1 MCASTVVVANQDLNN
16 GRKAEPDMERLNGIF
31 SMLPGL
37 TLMEHS
43 VIEQAYVVAAKAH
56 ETQFRDSGKPYITHP
71 VAVAEILAELN
82 MDPPTIAAAL
92 LHDVVEDTEVSLDD
106 IERQFGRDVAL
117 LVNGVTKIKQLP
129 TEMGEMRQAKKGD
142 LQAEYLRQM
151 FMAMGNDVRVILVKL
166 ADRLDNMRTL
176 GSLSRDRQIRNA
188 RETLDIFAPLAN
200 RLGIGK
206 IKWQLEDLSFRYL
219 EPERYK
225 ELAELLASK
234 RHEREEDIKYVILR
248 LEDAL
253 RKHGIEGE
261 VRGRPKHIY
270 SIYRKMKRKEVDFE
284 HVFDVRALRVM
295 VPDVPTCYQVLGIVH
310 QLWRPIH
317 GEFDD
322 YIAAPKENGYQSLHT
337 AVIADDNRALEVQI
351 RTHDMHQDAEYGIA
365 AHWKYKEKGQRFD
378 AAYEKRINYMRRI
391 AEQAQEE
398 DDPHSAIQAVKEDIT
413 DERIYVFTPKND
425 IIDLP
430 AGSTPIDFA
439 YHIHTDIGNR
449 CRGAR
454 IGGRQ
459 VGLDYRLQTGDR
471 VEIITANRG
480 GPSLDWLNEDLGY
493 VKTHR
498 ARQKIRQWFR
508 KQDRE
513 KNIANGR
520 EALERE
526 LKRMGLEEYPRS
538 EIPNATNFPTYEHI
552 LAAIGYGDITA
563 SSVVAKVLELE
574 RREQE
579 AKRDEFMLSK
589 PTVPET
595 GTSDFGVDVDGL
607 GSGGLVRLASCCSPL
622 RGDPIIGFI
631 TRTSGITIHRTD
643 CKNIL
648 NTTEPERLIVA
659 RWSRAKEHIY
669 SARVEIR
676 AHDREGLM
684 RDIGAVIAAEGI
696 NMTNVNISTDKTL
709 AIFSLV
715 MEVADKSQLLRVVT
729 KIDQFPD
736 VIEVRRLSNL

>member
-1 MCASTVVVANQDLNN
+1 MSAARAANPEAKIVELDM
-16 GRKAEPDMERLNGIF
+16 GRLDGIF

-37 TLMEHS
+37 SHFDHDL
-43 VIEQAYVVAAKAH
+43 IERAYVVASDGHK
-56 ETQFRDSGKPYITHP
+56 TQFRDSGKPYITHP
-71 VAVAEILAELN
+71 VAVAEILAELS
-82 MDPPTIAAAL
+82 MDAATLAAAL
-92 LHDVVEDTEVSLDD
+92 LHDVVEDTDISLAD
-106 IERQFGRDVAL
+106 IEREFGEDVAL
-117 LVNGVTKIKQLP
+117 LVNGVTKIKQVP
-129 TEMGEMRQAKKGD
+129 TELGEMRQAKKGD

-176 GSLSRDRQIRNA
+176 GSLSRDRQMRNA

-219 EPERYK
+219 EPDRYK

-234 RHEREEDIKYVILR
+234 RMQREDDIKHVIVS
-248 LEDAL
+248 LEEAL
-253 RKHGIEGE
+253 RRQGIEAE
-261 VRGRPKHIY
+261 VKGRPKHIY
-270 SIYRKMKRKEVDFE
+270 SIHRKMTRKDVPFDQI
-284 HVFDVRALRVM
+284 FDVRALRVVVKDM
-295 VPDVPTCYQVLGIVH
+295 PTCYQALGVVH
-310 QLWRPIH
+310 QLWRPVS

-322 YIAAPKENGYQSLHT
+322 YIAAPKDNGYQSLHT
-337 AVIADDNRALEVQI
+337 AVIADDNRTLEVQI
-351 RTHDMHQDAEYGIA
+351 RTDEMHQDAEYGIA

-378 AAYEKRINYMRRI
+378 AAYEKRISYMRRI

-398 DDPHSAIQAVKEDIT
+398 DDPHSAVDAVRDEIS

-425 IIDLP
+425 IFDLP

-449 CRGAR
+449 CRGVR
-454 IGGRQ
+454 INGKQ

-471 VEIITANRG
+471 VEIVTANRG

-513 KNIANGR
+513 KNIAAGR
-520 EALERE
+520 EALDRE

-538 EIPNATNFPTYEHI
+538 EIANATNFPTYEHI

-563 SSVVAKVLELE
+563 SSVVVRVLELE

-589 PTVPET
+589 PTVPEY
-595 GTSDFGVDVDGL
+595 GSADFGVDVDGL
-607 GSGGLVRLASCCSPL
+607 GSGGMVKLAVCCSPL

-631 TRTSGITIHRTD
+631 TRNTGITIHRTD

-648 NTTEPERLIVA
+648 NTSEPERLIAA
-659 RWSRAKEHIY
+659 RWSRAKEHVY
-669 SARVEIR
+669 STRVEIK

-684 RDIGAVIAAEGI
+684 RDIGAVIAAENI
-696 NMTNVNISTDKTL
+696 NMTNVNISTDKTI

-715 MEVADKSQLLRVVT
+715 MEVSDKSQLFKVLT
-729 KIDQFPD
+729 KIDQFHD
-736 VIEVRRLSNL
+736 VIEVRRLNNL

>member
-43 VIEQAYVVAAKAH
+43 LIEQAYVVAAKAH

-92 LHDVVEDTEVSLDD
+92 LHDVVEDTEVSLED

-253 RKHGIEGE
+253 RKHVIEGE

-589 PTVPET
+589 PTVPEN

-696 NMTNVNISTDKTL
+696 NMTNVNINTDKTL

>member
-526 LKRMGLEEYPRS
+526 LKRMGLEDYPRS

-552 LAAIGYGDITA
+552 LAAIGFGDITA

-579 AKRDEFMLSK
+579 AKRDEFTLSK
-589 PTVPET
+589 PTVPEN

>member
-1 MCASTVVVANQDLNN
+1 MVTAVTANQELNN
-16 GRKAEPDMERLNGIF
+16 GKHSEPDMERLNVVF
-31 SMLPGL
+31 SLQPV
-37 TLMEHS
+37 LMP
-43 VIEQAYVVAAKAH
+43 IEQELIENAYIVAANAH
-56 ETQFRDSGKPYITHP
+56 DGQFRDSGKPFITHP
-71 VAVAEILAELN
+71 VAVAEILAEMN
-82 MDPPTIAAAL
+82 MDSITIAAAL
-92 LHDVVEDTEVSLDD
+92 LHDVVEDTDVSLDD
-106 IERQFGRDVAL
+106 IERQFGREVAL

-129 TEMGEMRQAKKGD
+129 TEMGEMRQTKKGD

-176 GSLSRDRQIRNA
+176 GSLSRDRQVRNA

-206 IKWQLEDLSFRYL
+206 MKWQLEDLSFRYL

-225 ELAELLASK
+225 ELAEQLASK
-234 RHEREEDIKYVILR
+234 RHEREADIKDIIAR
-248 LEDAL
+248 LEETL
-253 RKHGIEGE
+253 RKNGVEAE

-270 SIYRKMKRKEVDFE
+270 SIYRKMKRKGVDFE
-284 HVFDVRALRVM
+284 HVFDVRALRVI
-295 VPDVPTCYQVLGIVH
+295 VKDVPTCYQVLGVVH

-322 YIAAPKENGYQSLHT
+322 YIAAPKDNGYQSLHT

-351 RTHDMHQDAEYGIA
+351 RTAYMHQDAEYGIA

-398 DDPHSAIQAVKEDIT
+398 DDPHSAVQAVKEDIA

-454 IGGRQ
+454 IDGKQ
-459 VGLDYRLQTGDR
+459 VGLDYRLQTGNR

-526 LKRMGLEEYPRS
+526 LKRMGLDEYPRA
-538 EIPNATNFPTYEHI
+538 EIPNATNFPSYEHL
-552 LAAIGYGDITA
+552 LAAIGFGDITA
-563 SSVVAKVLELE
+563 ASVVTKVLELE

-579 AKRDEFMLSK
+579 AKRDEFLVSK
-589 PTVPET
+589 PTVPEN

-607 GSGGLVRLASCCSPL
+607 GAGGLVRLASCCSPL

-648 NTTEPERLIVA
+648 NTSEPERLIVA
-659 RWSRAKEHIY
+659 RWSRAKEHLY

-684 RDIGAVIAAEGI
+684 RDIGAVIAAESI
-696 NMTNVNISTDKTL
+696 NMTNVNISTEKSL
-709 AIFSLV
+709 AVFSLV

-736 VIEVRRLSNL
+736 VIEIRRLNNL

>member
-43 VIEQAYVVAAKAH
+43 LIEQAYVVAAKAH

-552 LAAIGYGDITA
+552 LAAIGFGDITA

-589 PTVPET
+589 PTVPEN

>member
-1 MCASTVVVANQDLNN
+1 MCASTVVTANQDLNN
-16 GRKAEPDMERLNGIF
+16 GRKAEPDMERLNGIYA
-31 SMLPGL
+31 MLPGL

-43 VIEQAYVVAAKAH
+43 LIEQAYVLAAKAH

-82 MDPPTIAAAL
+82 MDSPTIAAAL
-92 LHDVVEDTEVSLDD
+92 LHDVVEDTEISLAD

-248 LEDAL
+248 LEEAL

-454 IGGRQ
+454 ISGKQ

-526 LKRMGLEEYPRS
+526 LKRMGLEDYPRS
-538 EIPNATNFPTYEHI
+538 EIPNATNFLSYEHM
-552 LAAIGYGDITA
+552 LAAIGFGDVTA
-563 SSVVAKVLELE
+563 SSVVSKVLELE

-589 PTVPET
+589 PTVPEN
-595 GTSDFGVDVDGL
+595 GSSDFGVDVDGL

-696 NMTNVNISTDKTL
+696 NMTNVNINTDKTL

-736 VIEVRRLSNL
+736 VIEIRRLSNL

>member
-1 MCASTVVVANQDLNN
+1 MCASTVVTANQDLNN
-16 GRKAEPDMERLNGIF
+16 GRKAEPDMERLNGIYA
-31 SMLPGL
+31 MLPGL

-43 VIEQAYVVAAKAH
+43 LIEQAYVLAAKAH

-82 MDPPTIAAAL
+82 MDSPTIAAAL
-92 LHDVVEDTEVSLDD
+92 LHDVVEDTDISLAD

-248 LEDAL
+248 LEEAL

-454 IGGRQ
+454 ISGKQ

-526 LKRMGLEEYPRS
+526 LKRMGLEDYPRS
-538 EIPNATNFPTYEHI
+538 EIPNATNFLSYEHM
-552 LAAIGYGDITA
+552 LAAIGFGDVTA
-563 SSVVAKVLELE
+563 SSVVSKVLELE

-589 PTVPET
+589 PTVPEN
-595 GTSDFGVDVDGL
+595 GSSDFGVDVDGL

-696 NMTNVNISTDKTL
+696 NMTNVNINTDKTL

-736 VIEVRRLSNL
+736 VIEIRRLSNL

>member
-16 GRKAEPDMERLNGIF
+16 GRKTEPDMERLNGIF

-43 VIEQAYVVAAKAH
+43 LIEQAYVVAAKAH

-589 PTVPET
+589 PTVPEN

>member
-1 MCASTVVVANQDLNN
+1 MCASTVVVANQDINN
-16 GRKAEPDMERLNGIF
+16 GRKAEPDMERLNGVF

-43 VIEQAYVVAAKAH
+43 LIEQAYVVAAKAH

-92 LHDVVEDTEVSLDD
+92 LHDVVEDTEVSLED

-248 LEDAL
+248 LEEAL
-253 RKHGIEGE
+253 RKYGIEGE

-552 LAAIGYGDITA
+552 LAAIGFGDITA

-589 PTVPET
+589 PTVPEN

>member
-1 MCASTVVVANQDLNN
+1 
-16 GRKAEPDMERLNGIF
+16 MERLRGIF
-31 SMLPGL
+31 SMQPGL
-37 TLMEHS
+37 TPVEHNL
-43 VIEQAYVVAAKAH
+43 IEEAYVLAAKAH

-82 MDPPTIAAAL
+82 MDAPTIAAAL
-92 LHDVVEDTEVSLDD
+92 LHDVVEDTDITLDD
-106 IERQFGRDVAL
+106 IERQFGQDVAL

-176 GSLSRDRQIRNA
+176 GSLSRDRQTRNA

-225 ELAELLASK
+225 ELAEMLASK
-234 RHEREEDIKYVILR
+234 RQEREDDIKYVIVR

-454 IGGRQ
+454 IGGKQ

-471 VEIITANRG
+471 VEIVTANRG
-480 GPSLDWLNEDLGY
+480 GPSLDWLNEDLGF

-513 KNIANGR
+513 KNITNGR

-526 LKRMGLEEYPRS
+526 LKRMGLDEYPRS
-538 EIPNATNFPTYEHI
+538 EIANATNFPTYEHI

-589 PTVPET
+589 PTVPEN

-607 GSGGLVRLASCCSPL
+607 GSGGLVRLATCCSPL

-631 TRTSGITIHRTD
+631 TRTNGITIHRTD

-669 SARVEIR
+669 STRVEIR

-709 AIFSLV
+709 AIFSLI
-715 MEVADKSQLLRVVT
+715 MEVNDKSQLLKVVT

-736 VIEVRRLSNL
+736 VIEVRRLNNL